1 MYNEKNAVAYIRV
14 STNLQIDG
22 FSLEGQLKEIQDYCK
37 RNNINLLRY
46 YKDAGISG
54 TSTEDRADF
63 QRMLNDISKDRN
75 INTVIVWK
83 LSRLSRSMADLAN
96 TVTFLEKYN
105 VNLICITQGIDTAS
119 PMGKS
124 FVYMSGIFAE
134 MERDNIIETCKMGMK
149 QRAIDGKWNGG
160 KVFGYRSSENK
171 ELVII
176 EDEAKVVKEIFHL
189 FTNENWGYK
198 KIASTLNN
206 TGLKTMKGTDW
217 SINSIKQIIDN
228 PVYAGYIRWGQHMN
242 WSKKRRQG
250 KQEER
255 VFSEG
260 THIPIIAKEMWEKSR
275 KIRAV
280 RGKQSEKI
288 YAGDYLLTGLIRCPI
303 CEASMIS
310 HRTPKKGKPGEYYRY
325 YQCSSFFNKGTK
337 VCSSNL
343 INADKAEE
351 YILSKINKVVSSK
364 EVIDVIVRKVE
375 KQSTTNIAPLESEL
389 IKLKKELKK
398 INDKKS
404 ESLQLEY
411 ESKIDISTLTQRLAF
426 LDKKGLEI
434 NEKINSIEKEICN
447 IDSQI
452 PVKPE
457 MVRVILENFTKVFEK
472 ADIDKK
478 KMLLKS
484 IIESISV
491 TNGKSSRD
499 RTVDKIKL
507 YFEPEEI
514 QALSS
519 NKKFATTYDT
529 VHRCYWNDKL

>member
-1 MYNEKNAVAYIRV
+1 MNNEKNAVAYIRV

-37 RNNINLLRY
+37 RNNINLLKY

-54 TSTEDRADF
+54 TSTEDRTDF
-63 QRMLNDISKDRN
+63 QRMLNDISRDMN
-75 INTVIVWK
+75 IRTVIVWK

-105 VNLICITQGIDTAS
+105 VNLICITQGIDTAN

-160 KVFGYRSSENK
+160 KVFGYRSSEDK
-171 ELVII
+171 ELVIV
-176 EDEAKVVKEIFHL
+176 EDEAVVIKEIFHL
-189 FTNENWGYK
+189 FTDENLGYK
-198 KIASTLNN
+198 KIACTLNSK
-206 TGLKTMKGTDW
+206 GLKTMKGTDW
-217 SINSIKQIIDN
+217 SISSIKQIIDN
-228 PVYAGYIRWGQHMN
+228 PIYAGYIRWGQYMD

-250 KQEER
+250 KKEEY
-255 VFSEG
+255 VLSEG
-260 THIPIIAKEMWEKSR
+260 THIPIITKEMWERSR
-275 KIRAV
+275 KIRDV
-280 RGKQSEKI
+280 RGKQNEKI
-288 YAGDYLLTGLIRCPI
+288 YDGDYLLSGLIRCPV
-303 CEASMIS
+303 CGASMIS
-310 HRTPKKGKPGEYYRY
+310 HRTPKKSKPGEYYRY
-325 YQCSSFFNKGTK
+325 YQCSSFFNKGSK

-351 YILSKINKVVSSK
+351 YVLSRIYNVVNSK
-364 EVIDVIVRKVE
+364 EVVNAIVSKVE
-375 KQSTTNIAPLESEL
+375 KQSITDIAPLESDL
-389 IKLKKELKK
+389 VKLKKKLEK

-404 ESLQLEY
+404 ENLQLEY
-411 ESKIDISTLTQRLAF
+411 ENKIDVNALSQRLAF
-426 LDKKGLEI
+426 LDKKEAEI
-434 NEKINSIEKEICN
+434 NDKINSIGKEISS

-452 PVKPE
+452 KVRPE
-457 MVRVILENFTKVFEK
+457 KVRAILENFTKIFEK

-499 RTVDKIKL
+499 KKVDKIKL

-514 QALSS
+514 QALNS

-529 VHRCYWNDKL
+529 VHHALF